1 MRLLPFVLFAFA
13 CASGSK
19 PGEMLSGGRVHVY
32 HQGSAAN
39 HANIYWFETPAGTVL
54 IDVPLRNS
62 DAKRLK
68 GSIIRPYRIYVT
80 EGKPERFAS
89 LAVMREGDVPAYTT
103 PAVATE
109 IRNYGDARLTKIG
122 RGDSDVARHV
132 EPPSPAIEER
142 NHDMV
147 GEVEVE
153 LLPLGP
159 AEDEAS
165 LAVYLPKTGELIT
178 GDAVAGHEHL
188 DLTWGRSVVWQD
200 RINELKALEPKFI
213 YPGHGSPQGPELLDE
228 TLAYLKFFH
237 EVVASRVKPGAPAR
251 ISPGDLLAVRQQM
264 DAKYPKFGRPELLD
278 GSIAGEYAVQL
289 AALPPAPAAEPTATA
304 TAPAPATTTAPATTP
319 AATPATTP
327 QPAKTPAATSSG
339 GVDELLGADS
349 PDSGKKKKKKK

>member
-1 MRLLPFVLFAFA
+1 MLP
-13 CASGSK
+13 
-19 PGEMLSGGRVHVY
+19 GGRVHVY

-39 HANIYWFETPAGTVL
+39 HANVYWFETPAGTVL
-54 IDVPLRNS
+54 VDVPLRNS

-68 GSIIRPYRIYVT
+68 GSIVGLYRIYIS
-80 EGKPERFAS
+80 EGKPERFGS
-89 LAVMREGDVPAYTT
+89 LAVMKEGDVPAYTT
-103 PAVATE
+103 PAIATE
-109 IRNYGDARLTKIG
+109 IKSYGDTRLAKISH
-122 RGDSDVARHV
+122 GDSDVARHV

-142 NHDMV
+142 THDMV

-159 AEDEAS
+159 AEAEAS

-200 RINELKALEPKFI
+200 RINELKALEPKYI

-251 ISPGDLLAVRQQM
+251 ISPSDLLAVKQQM
-264 DAKYPKFGRPELLD
+264 EAKYPKFGRPELLD
-278 GSIAGEYAVQL
+278 SSIAGEYAVQL

-304 TAPAPATTTAPATTP
+304 QGGSPATPATTTPAPATTTQPAPAKSP
-319 AATPATTP
+319 AATTT
-327 QPAKTPAATSSG
+327 TTSSSSAA
-339 GVDELLGADS
+339 DELLGADTG
-349 PDSGKKKKKKK
+349 DSGKKKKKKK